1 MDIRYH
7 TALRNATNAWAQ
19 NRMADTVPM
28 QDHNNTTPAK
38 PLPAPAPVSPHC
50 SSLNWHAMAIWEPV

>member
-19 NRMADTVPM
+19 NRMADTVTM
-28 QDHNNTTPAK
+28 QDLKHRAPQQHNPGKTAASPSARVRT
-38 PLPAPAPVSPHC
+38 APA
-50 SSLNWHAMAIWEPV
+50 